1 MYSRFTLIFT
11 VISIGLLVFLCNCT
25 NSVRYTRNQTKTR
38 SSYRNDNGSKPQKK
52 LYKKI
57 SIGIASYYGSGFH
70 GKKTANGE
78 RFDMYDY
85 TAAHRTLPFN
95 TRVKVKNLH
104 NNKSIIVRI
113 NDRGPYIKG
122 RIIDLSFNAA
132 KKIGL
137 IGRGVGK
144 VKITVIP

>member
-1 MYSRFTLIFT
+1 MRSGLALILT
-11 VISIGLLVFLCNCT
+11 VICLSVVFLGNCT
-25 NSVRYTRNQTKTR
+25 HSLRYTRNKVKTR
-38 SSYRNDNGSKPQKK
+38 SSYRTKRA
-52 LYKKI
+52 YKKKF
-57 SIGIASYYGSGFH
+57 IGMASYYGSRFH

-95 TRVKVKNLH
+95 TRVRVKNLE

-113 NDRGPYIKG
+113 NDRGPYVKE

-137 IGRGVGK
+137 IGRGVVK
-144 VKITVIP
+144 VKITILP

>member
-1 MYSRFTLIFT
+1 MHSGFAQIFIVT
-11 VISIGLLVFLCNCT
+11 GLGLLLFLGNCT
-25 NSVRYTRNQTKTR
+25 HSVRYTRDK
-38 SSYRNDNGSKPQKK
+38 S
-52 LYKKI
+52 YKKI
-57 SIGIASYYGSGFH
+57 FIGMASYYGSEFH
-70 GKKTANGE
+70 GEKTANGE

-95 TRVKVKNLH
+95 TRVKVKNLE

-113 NDRGPYIKG
+113 NDRGPFIKE

-137 IGRGVGK
+137 IDRGVVK
-144 VKITVIP
+144 VRVTVIP